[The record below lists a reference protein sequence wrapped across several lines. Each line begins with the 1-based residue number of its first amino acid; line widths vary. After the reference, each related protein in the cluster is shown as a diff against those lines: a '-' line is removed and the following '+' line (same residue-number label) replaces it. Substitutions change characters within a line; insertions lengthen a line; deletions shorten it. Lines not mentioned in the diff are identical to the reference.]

1 LKTKRL
7 VMVALGAIVLPLVLV
22 ACGGGDDDDD
32 GVMVPQP
39 GADGEAASLESKPP
53 TFAADEDKAVR
64 ESAGGVP
71 ADDPGS
77 GEPPLSSAS
86 LERKIIFHATLEM
99 QAENVQGTFNEVG
112 RIARVAGGFIE
123 QSSLFTQKDDEGEEQ
138 PYATLSLRI
147 PSTQYQDVLADLRGL
162 TGVEIKREESGANE
176 VTEQYTDLQS
186 RLRNLERSESQYLAL
201 LERANSIQDI
211 LTVQE
216 RIDGVR
222 LQIERIQ
229 GQLKVLDDLV
239 DLATVNVSLQPIPP
253 AKAEESKTGPQSPSE
268 AFADAWDWSTDVARY
283 LLAFGAGL
291 AAVAIWLAIPAAVV
305 LLAGRYGRR
314 RKPEPAA

>member
-1 LKTKRL
+1 MKTTSMIL
-7 VMVALGAIVLPLVLV
+7 AALGAMLLPLALV
-22 ACGGGDDDDD
+22 ACGGTGDDDDDD
-32 GVMVPQP
+32 GVAVP
-39 GADGEAASLESKPP
+39 G
-53 TFAADEDKAVR
+53 R
-64 ESAGGVP
+64 ESAGEGSSVAP
-71 ADDPGS
+71 QPPSFAADGDKAAGGDSGGATESEPGA
-77 GEPPLSSAS
+77 PLSSAS
-86 LERKIIFHATLEM
+86 LERKVIFNATLDME
-99 QAENVQGTFNEVG
+99 AENVPGTFNEVG
-112 RIARVAGGFIE
+112 RIARTAGGFIE
-123 QSSLFTQKDDEGEEQ
+123 KSNLYMQKDEEGDER

-147 PSTQYQDVLADLRGL
+147 PSAQYQDVLADLRAL
-162 TGVEIKREESGANE
+162 TGVEVKREESGANE

-186 RLRNLERSESQYLAL
+186 RLRNLERSETQYLAL
-201 LERANSIQDI
+201 LERANTIQEI

-253 AKAEESKTGPQSPSE
+253 AKGEESKTGPQSPSE
-268 AFADAWDWSTDVARY
+268 AFADAWDWSMEVARY

-305 LLAGRYGRR
+305 VLAGRYGRR
-314 RKPEPAA
+314 RRAEPAP